1 MKIKPWLK
9 IGRPRVLLERLN
21 RAFVVQ
27 KFTNPL
33 SGAAEEFY
41 SFVGRVDSVIIFP
54 ITEDKKVVAIR
65 QFRHTA
71 DDVFI
76 ELPGGNKQPKELP
89 LNAAKRELLE
99 ETGFSSKRISM
110 LNTKKVWFDPSGIK
124 NFYIPCLAI
133 DCYKM
138 SRPQLDNTEII
149 ETLTIPLSEWLDMIY
164 KGKITDG
171 KTLAVTFLALPYI
184 GIKLNK

>member
-1 MKIKPWLK
+1 MKIKHWPK
-9 IGRPRVLLERLN
+9 IGRPRTLLERHN

-27 KFTNPL
+27 KFANPVN
-33 SGAAEEFY
+33 GATEEFY

-54 ITEDKKVVAIR
+54 VTGDKKVVAIR

-76 ELPGGNKQPKELP
+76 ELPGGNKQPKESS
-89 LNAAKRELLE
+89 LNAARRELLE
-99 ETGFSSKRISM
+99 ETGFNSKRISM
-110 LNTKKVWFDPSGIK
+110 LNTKKVWFDPGGIK
-124 NFYIPCLAI
+124 NFYIPCLAV
-133 DCYKM
+133 DCYKI
-138 SRPQLDNTEII
+138 SGTQLDHTEMI
-149 ETLTIPLSEWLDMIY
+149 ETVIIPLDKWLDMIY

-171 KTLAVTFLALPYI
+171 KTLAVTFLALPHI

>member
-9 IGRPRVLLERLN
+9 VGRPRTLLERHN

-27 KFTNPL
+27 KFTNPA
-33 SGAAEEFY
+33 SGAVEEFY
-41 SFVGRVDSVIIFP
+41 SFVGKVDSVIIFP
-54 ITEDKKVVAIR
+54 ITGDKKVVAIR

-71 DDVFI
+71 DDIFI
-76 ELPGGNKQPKELP
+76 ELPGGNKQPKEP
-89 LNAAKRELLE
+89 SLNAAKRELLE
-99 ETGFSSKRISM
+99 ETGFSSKKINI
-110 LNTKKVWFDPSGIK
+110 LNTKKIWFDPSGVK

-133 DCYKM
+133 DCYKI
-138 SRPQLDNTEII
+138 SRPRLDDTEMI
-149 ETLTIPLSEWLDMIY
+149 ETVTIPLDKWLDMIH

-171 KTLAVTFLALPYI
+171 KTLAVTFLSLPYI